1 MLNKDDDVDEE
12 ASDIE
17 SDDEDEKAER
27 EFKQRLKEAGGLWRY
42 LKTYSIFLPQLWP
55 TKNRKLQFCL
65 FLLGLCIAA
74 ERVLNVLSPR
84 QEGIV
89 IDKLIESYG
98 TGQLPWRELTW
109 LFGLRFLN
117 SQGTRGMIQELL
129 ELRIDNWSTKQ
140 MTNLI
145 FGHIMGLSMHFH
157 SNADSAEL
165 MKATEQASSL
175 TKLVRLL
182 LFEFLPII
190 LDLVVAVVYVTNLF
204 DIYFAIIMVV
214 MACGVGLLSWRGSVW
229 EARKRRGYSQKER
242 NVTKVQ
248 YQSISHWATVSY
260 FNRGEHQHNRL
271 MSAVSEMITSLT
283 SLKITELSAQSA
295 RVYMLFLGRTSA
307 NFLAAYR
314 ISQGLKPVGN
324 FVILNSIWDLFTEPL
339 FMLSYISED
348 ITSYLVDSERALH
361 ILQEKPSV
369 TDAPN
374 ARELNV
380 SHGEV
385 QFKNVSF
392 SYDGQRQ
399 VVKDISFVAQPG
411 QTVAFVGETGAG
423 KSTLLK
429 LLFRFYDV
437 TGGAITIDGVDIRN
451 VTLSSLREA
460 LGIVPQETAIF
471 NTSVLENVRYARLDA
486 SDEEVVQACMGAHIH
501 NKIMSF
507 TDQYHT
513 LVGERGVKLSGGER
527 QRISIARIIL
537 KQPKILFLDEATSA
551 IDSKTE
557 MGIQSSLAQLA
568 EGRTAFVIAHRLST
582 IIDADVIVF
591 MENGR
596 VAEFGS
602 HDDLIRRG
610 GRYQELWEIQTTH
623 NQSKKNS

>member
-1 MLNKDDDVDEE
+1 
-12 ASDIE
+12 
-17 SDDEDEKAER
+17 
-27 EFKQRLKEAGGLWRY
+27 
-42 LKTYSIFLPQLWP
+42 
-55 TKNRKLQFCL
+55 
-65 FLLGLCIAA
+65 
-74 ERVLNVLSPR
+74 
-84 QEGIV
+84 
-89 IDKLIESYG
+89 
-98 TGQLPWRELTW
+98 
-109 LFGLRFLN
+109 
-117 SQGTRGMIQELL
+117 
-129 ELRIDNWSTKQ
+129 
-140 MTNLI
+140 
-145 FGHIMGLSMHFH
+145 
-157 SNADSAEL
+157 

-175 TKLVRLL
+175 TKLVRLI

-204 DIYFAIIMVV
+204 DIYFAMIMVV
-214 MACGVGLLSWRGSVW
+214 MACGVGFFSWRGSVW
-229 EARKRRGYSQKER
+229 EARKRREYSHKER
-242 NVTKVQ
+242 SVTKVQ
-248 YQSISHWATVSY
+248 YQSISHWTTVSY
-260 FNRGEHQHNRL
+260 FNRGEYQHNRL
-271 MSAVSEMITSLT
+271 MNTVNETIASLT
-283 SLKITELSAQSA
+283 RLKITEISVQSA
-295 RVYMLFLGRTSA
+295 RIYVLFIGRMSA

-324 FVILNSIWDLFTEPL
+324 FVVLNSIWDVFTEPL

-369 TDAPN
+369 TEVPGAH
-374 ARELNV
+374 ELNV
-380 SHGEV
+380 SRGEV

-392 SYDGQRQ
+392 SYDGQRE

-437 TGGAITIDGVDIRN
+437 TGGAITIDGVDICE

-471 NTSVLENVRYARLDA
+471 NTSIMENVRYARLDA
-486 SDEEVVQACMGAHIH
+486 SDEEVIQACIGAHIH
-501 NKIMSF
+501 NKIMTF
-507 TDQYHT
+507 TDQYNT

-557 MGIQSSLAQLA
+557 MGIQASIADLA
-568 EGRTAFVIAHRLST
+568 EGRTTFVIAHRLST

-591 MENGR
+591 IDNGR
-596 VAEFGS
+596 VAQYGS

-610 GRYQELWEIQTTH
+610 GKYKELWEIQTSR
-623 NQSKKNS
+623 NQ